1 MAATTRPRTTPRS
14 RMLKPTGGSADC
26 AAIDAQIEAVL
37 QEALRTGDPQPLMD
51 VLEGLTEPD
60 PVRRQAIATKLA
72 RVLAQLLQ
80 HYPPRPRLDS

>member
-1 MAATTRPRTTPRS
+1 MAATTRPRTIPRS
-14 RMLKPTGGSADC
+14 RMLKTIDGIADC
-26 AAIDAQIEAVL
+26 PTIDAQIEALL

-60 PVRRQAIATKLA
+60 PLRRQAIATKLA